1 MDGAPIPSED
11 DHAVRTSLIAAGL
24 ASFAAV
30 VLLTSGGHAR
40 SATVQHTCSAT
51 DKQFISTTELSM
63 TALGVWGD
71 DYRHGEATEAELI
84 AEARRAT
91 VRVETLNPSDPALRK
106 TKTLMA
112 GMLAEYGRAM
122 LAKSKQKDAASHMY
136 RAYGLANF
144 AHDVLVDAEPEL
156 RRRGCDVSALL

>member
-1 MDGAPIPSED
+1 MSC
-11 DHAVRTSLIAAGL
+11 VRTSLIAAGL
-24 ASFAAV
+24 LAFAAI
-30 VLLTSGGHAR
+30 VLLTSGGRAR

-63 TALGVWGD
+63 TALGIWGD
-71 DYRHGEATEAELI
+71 DYRRGEATEAEVI

-122 LAKSKQKDAASHMY
+122 VAKAKKKDAAPHMY

-144 AHDVLVDAEPEL
+144 AYDVLADAEPEL